1 VTYVIDAHSRL
12 GILGSFVLKALRPMR
27 LLEMLLIKLGEFLTP
42 LLAVI
47 VLALLGM
54 TVFIAPSL
62 FP

>member
-1 VTYVIDAHSRL
+1 
-12 GILGSFVLKALRPMR
+12 MR

-42 LLAVI
+42 LLGVI